1 MNYAININNLYKSY
15 NGKKVL
21 TGLNMSVPKNKI
33 YGFLG
38 VNGAGKTT
46 TFGIL
51 SGFIQKENG
60 DFNFNGKLS
69 ALPQNANFYPGRSIV
84 DQLRFFAELS
94 DVPKRKVNDEVM
106 DVLKKVDL
114 YNQRYLKPG
123 KLSHGM
129 TKRVAIA
136 QALLGD
142 PDIVLL
148 DEPISGLDPK
158 NAYEFK
164 KLIIELGKEKTIV
177 ISSHVMADIS
187 EMCEV
192 IGIIHD
198 GKMRFEG
205 PLNDLTDVNSK
216 VNYRISKSVNNGLL
230 VNIPEI
236 IEKTFDEKKMILS
249 ISFADKEIS
258 LENLNKKV
266 FNLLTNENIGIYEI
280 TLGKTL
286 EEGFL
291 KMLC

>member
-1 MNYAININNLYKSY
+1 
-15 NGKKVL
+15 
-21 TGLNMSVPKNKI
+21 
-33 YGFLG
+33 
-38 VNGAGKTT
+38 
-46 TFGIL
+46 
-51 SGFIQKENG
+51 
-60 DFNFNGKLS
+60 
-69 ALPQNANFYPGRSIV
+69 
-84 DQLRFFAELS
+84 FFAELS